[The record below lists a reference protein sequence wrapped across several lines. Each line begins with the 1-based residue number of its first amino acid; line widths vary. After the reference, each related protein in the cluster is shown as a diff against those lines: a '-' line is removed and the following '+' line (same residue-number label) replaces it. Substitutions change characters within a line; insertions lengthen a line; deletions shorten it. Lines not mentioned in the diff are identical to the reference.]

1 VSGVAKTVDPELA
14 RRVKSAA
21 EAREGSAQDI
31 ADALGI
37 DRSNVSRMLNGQ
49 RAIGASELVTISDI
63 VQVPLLEL
71 LGQTQPR
78 LMKMA
83 ARLAVDPQE
92 QLAPAQRRAA
102 RLLELRDVL
111 SRFMHA
117 RTRERLALPV
127 PGGTYE
133 IGRGRTM
140 AETARRALGLGDEPV
155 GDIAALI
162 QDHFAI
168 DVALQPLGGGL
179 AGLLIREGS
188 DADSAVMIL
197 VNSSEFYGRQR
208 LTCAHELGHHLFGD
222 GSDQLVYADYLA
234 PASGLAETRANV
246 FALHFLLPA
255 SAARS
260 SADAL
265 DPTIER
271 NAWCQQLVGTLAGR
285 YELSIEA
292 TANHLN
298 NLGIITADEAR
309 MLREATS
316 KRALYEAAG
325 YGEWFDAATEAKGIT
340 LPPSLTTELAL
351 TAYQNGLVGIGTL
364 AELYETDE
372 TERLA
377 EELAASGWAPQF
389 T

>member
-1 VSGVAKTVDPELA
+1 MQGVAKTVDPELA
-14 RRVKSAA
+14 RRVKAVA
-21 EAREGSAQDI
+21 EAREGSAQQI

-49 RAIGASELVTISDI
+49 RAIGASELVTISD
-63 VQVPLLEL
+63 VLEVSLLEL
-71 LGQTQPR
+71 LGQTKPR

-83 ARLAVDPQE
+83 ARLATDPQE
-92 QLAPAQRRAA
+92 RLAPAQRRAA

-117 RTRERLALPV
+117 PTRDRLLLPV
-127 PGGTYE
+127 PGGSYE

-155 GDIAALI
+155 GDIAGLI
-162 QDHFAI
+162 QERFDI
-168 DVALQPLGGGL
+168 DVALQPLAGGL

-197 VNSSEFYGRQR
+197 VNSNEFYGRQR

-222 GSDQLVYADYLA
+222 GSDQLVYADYLG
-234 PASGLAETRANV
+234 PSSSLAETRANV

-255 SAARS
+255 SAAT
-260 SADAL
+260 ACAEEL
-265 DPTIER
+265 DPRMER
-271 NAWCQQLVGTLAGR
+271 NAWCQRLVATLAGR

-298 NLGIITADEAR
+298 NLGIITVDEAR
-309 MLREATS
+309 MLREATP
-316 KRALYEAAG
+316 KRALYEAVG
-325 YGEWFDAATEAKGIT
+325 YGEWFDAASEFKGIT
-340 LPPSLTTELAL
+340 LPPSLTTDLAL
-351 TAYQNGLVGIGTL
+351 AAYQSGLVGIGTI
-364 AELYETDE
+364 AELYESDDV
-372 TERLA
+372 ERLVG
-377 EELAASGWAPQF
+377 ELAASGWAPQF
-389 T
+389 A